1 LYNVPSRTGSN
12 LDAETTLSL
21 AHDFKNIIGIKEA
34 SGNFEKAMKIIQH
47 RPKDF
52 LVISG
57 DDAITL
63 PLLACGADGVISVIA
78 NAFPKDFSEMVRVGL
93 EGNFEKARKLHYKLT
108 EITHAIFVDGNPSG
122 IKGLLTILNVCSEH
136 VRLPLMS
143 VGKSTMNKFDTIL
156 KA

>member
-1 LYNVPSRTGSN
+1 
-12 LDAETTLSL
+12 
-21 AHDFKNIIGIKEA
+21 
-34 SGNFEKAMKIIQH
+34 
-47 RPKDF
+47 
-52 LVISG
+52 
-57 DDAITL
+57 
-63 PLLACGADGVISVIA
+63 
-78 NAFPKDFSEMVRVGL
+78 